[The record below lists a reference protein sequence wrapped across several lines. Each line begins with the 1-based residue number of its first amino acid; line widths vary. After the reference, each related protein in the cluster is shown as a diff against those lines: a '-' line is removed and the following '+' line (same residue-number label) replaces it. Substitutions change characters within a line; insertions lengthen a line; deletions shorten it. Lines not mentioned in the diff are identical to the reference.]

1 MPRISILALARLRRG
16 AAIVASFVI
25 LATAGPAIAFDAPR
39 ESARSTDG
47 WSLASAVAP
56 ARAAI
61 VRLARDGVGADRVEQ
76 AAQVLTA
83 PTVPK
88 PVAKVAPPPK
98 HLAPPKVA
106 KHRTL
111 LAARYTGRNHIWMPA
126 LGINRTVYWFSCS
139 RTRPPDN
146 FVYRWGCAGRNN
158 VYLLG
163 HAWGVFKP
171 LHDAYVQGRL
181 RVGMEVI
188 YADAAGRVRHY
199 RIVSW
204 RIVSPTVSNWIG
216 SFSRPTMILQTC
228 VGTRSQYRL
237 NVKLVATT

>member
-1 MPRISILALARLRRG
+1 MPRFADLHSTRLRQ
-16 AAIVASFVI
+16 AAALIASLVI
-25 LATAGPAIAFDAPR
+25 LATAGPAIAVDPAAEP
-39 ESARSTDG
+39 ARPVERWTLVS
-47 WSLASAVAP
+47 SSRVAP
-56 ARAAI
+56 ARTP
-61 VRLARDGVGADRVEQ
+61 RLPGDGVGADQRIE
-76 AAQVLTA
+76 AYRR
-83 PTVPK
+83 PT
-88 PVAKVAPPPK
+88 PVKVAPK
-98 HLAPPKVA
+98 APAPVRKLVTAKAA
-106 KHRTL
+106 KHPTL
-111 LAARYTGRNHIWMPA
+111 LASRYVGRNHMWMPA

-146 FVYRWGCAGRNN
+146 YVYRWGCAGRNN

-188 YADAAGRVRHY
+188 YADGAGRVRHY

-204 RIVSPTVSNWIG
+204 RVVSPTVSNWIG

-228 VGTRSQYRL
+228 VGSRSQYRL